1 MGNNSQLYIFLL
13 IAAISFI
20 NWTAGKLKEQR
31 EIRKINEARKKM
43 RQDAPFATEAPAPTP
58 LAEQRR
64 DRLRKLREQQAQRT
78 REQISVLTGQGP
90 RGPRPTVQPP
100 PAGASPGAARPVR
113 RTPRPGLAQKPTPA
127 PNRRPLR
134 PGRTAR
140 QTSIAERPAPTSR
153 LTPVALDPDH
163 TVLGALDH
171 RALPS
176 EGGLATE
183 TTAEAT
189 TIRVARTDW
198 KRAIVL
204 SEILAPPVSMRKPE
218 DL

>member
-43 RQDAPFATEAPAPTP
+43 RQDAPFAQEAPAPTP
-58 LAEQRR
+58 LADQRR

-78 REQISVLTGQGP
+78 QAQIKVLTGQSVP
-90 RGPRPTVQPP
+90 APRPT
-100 PAGASPGAARPVR
+100 PAGAAAGAAKPAR
-113 RTPRPGLAQKPTPA
+113 RTPRPGAQPKPTPST
-127 PNRRPLR
+127 NRRPLR

-140 QTSIAERPAPTSR
+140 QTPITDRTAPTSR
-153 LTPVALDPDH
+153 TTPPKLDPAH
-163 TVLGALDH
+163 TLLGAANH
-171 RALPS
+171 RALAV
-176 EGGLATE
+176 GG
-183 TTAEAT
+183 
-189 TIRVARTDW
+189 RSRDGDNGRGHHDQVGRTDW

-218 DL
+218 E